1 MPTSRR
7 IGPCL
12 VLLACALASP
22 LTAQVKL
29 SGYGEASYSYASK
42 PAGDIIVGRLF
53 DRFANQFTLNGLKL
67 VAERPA
73 ATDKWDA
80 GVRAD
85 LVLGQNAAVLQS
97 SGLNLGGSGDMTQL
111 FVTLNIPTANK
122 NGIQFKVG
130 KFVTLMGLE
139 VLETVANP
147 NWSEGLQFVYVENFT
162 HTGLEIGHRLSPQL
176 DFQVR
181 VTNGWDRV
189 QAAGGNA
196 EVMARV
202 GITPSASTSL
212 GVIGYSGAMQSGSD
226 ALRTGFSALLNQK
239 FGTMSLWIQA
249 DYGSEAAN
257 ANLSDPTQDASWIGF
272 GAWLAFDLTPKAGL
286 AIRADHVNDSNGA
299 RTGGVFGTGGAEH
312 KLTSLTGTLNLKTWP
327 NALVRPEL
335 RFDNSNLAVFDGSES
350 QITLGLSVAYIF

>member
-1 MPTSRR
+1 MSKSSR

-12 VLLACALASP
+12 VLLASAFASP
-22 LTAQVKL
+22 LAAQVKL

-42 PAGDIIVGRLF
+42 PVDGFIVGRLF

-97 SGLNLGGSGDMTQL
+97 GGLNLGIADMTQL
-111 FVTLNIPTANK
+111 FVTLNLPTGNN
-122 NGIQFKVG
+122 NGIQFKIG
-130 KFVTLMGLE
+130 KFVTLLGLE

-189 QAAGGNA
+189 EAVGGNA

-212 GVIGYSGAMQSGSD
+212 GVIGYSGAMQ
-226 ALRTGFSALLNQK
+226 
-239 FGTMSLWIQA
+239 
-249 DYGSEAAN
+249 
-257 ANLSDPTQDASWIGF
+257 
-272 GAWLAFDLTPKAGL
+272 
-286 AIRADHVNDSNGA
+286 
-299 RTGGVFGTGGAEH
+299 
-312 KLTSLTGTLNLKTWP
+312 
-327 NALVRPEL
+327 
-335 RFDNSNLAVFDGSES
+335 DG
-350 QITLGLSVAYIF
+350 

>member
-1 MPTSRR
+1 MPTSRSAV
-7 IGPCL
+7 CL
-12 VLLACALASP
+12 VLALAGATP
-22 LTAQVKL
+22 AAAQVKL
-29 SGYGEASYSYASK
+29 SGYGEASYSFASK
-42 PAGDIIVGRLF
+42 PVGGFITGRLF

-97 SGLNLGGSGDMTQL
+97 TGLNLGASGDMTQL
-111 FVTLNIPTANK
+111 FVVLNVPTANN
-122 NGIQFKVG
+122 NGIQFKIG
-130 KFVTLMGLE
+130 KFATLLGLE

-147 NWSEGLQFVYVENFT
+147 NWSEGLQFLWVENFT

-189 QAAGGNA
+189 QAVGGNT

-202 GITPSASTSL
+202 GITPSASTSI
-212 GVIGYSGAMQSGSD
+212 GVIGYSGAMQAGES
-226 ALRTGFSALLNQK
+226 ALRTGFSFLLNQK
-239 FGTMSLWIQA
+239 LGSKSLWIQA
-249 DYGSEAAN
+249 DYGSEEAN
-257 ANLSDPTQDASWIGF
+257 AALSDPTQDASWF
-272 GAWLAFDLTPKAGL
+272 ALGAWFAFDLSPKAGL
-286 AIRADHVNDSNGA
+286 ALRADHVNDANGA
-299 RTGGVFGTGGAEH
+299 RTGGSFGTGGAEH

-350 QITLGLSVAYIF
+350 QITLGLSIAYLF